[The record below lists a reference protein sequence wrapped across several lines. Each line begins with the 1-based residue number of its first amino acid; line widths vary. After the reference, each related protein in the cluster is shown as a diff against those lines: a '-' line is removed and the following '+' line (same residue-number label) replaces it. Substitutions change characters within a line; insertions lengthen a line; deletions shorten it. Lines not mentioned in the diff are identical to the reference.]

1 MISEFA
7 MVYRLRHEEMAV
19 MTNVMLIAQMIHKNG
34 QTVDNLRKDKK
45 KRGNRAEWRTH
56 DEKTWIC
63 PSAKTGEESYKF
75 LPEAFGKKMSDFKE
89 PDKTPIAT
97 CQQHDNTLYA
107 DGHVEMK

>member
-1 MISEFA
+1 MIGLAFFQFQEE
-7 MVYRLRHEEMAV
+7 HEVSPSSDEV
-19 MTNVMLIAQMIHKNG
+19 M
-34 QTVDNLRKDKK
+34 KK
-45 KRGNRAEWRTH
+45 ALQPLTG

-97 CQQHDNTLYA
+97 CQQHYNTLYA